1 MVTVRPP
8 QDHRFF
14 LPIVIGIGSVLLVVL
29 YLMFG
34 GGVSRSV
41 AQSPAASDEYER
53 GPNNG
58 RLLRSG
64 DFSVEITIFEDG
76 ADPQFRVYSY
86 WRDKPLD
93 PKEVK
98 LAISLARLG
107 GKVDQFEFTPKENF
121 LKSDGIVK
129 EPHSFDVAVNA
140 NYQGKPH
147 AWKYESYEGRTI
159 ISAQAAETGGL
170 KAEPVGAAS
179 VDLTLDLPGRI
190 VLRPNARAEIR
201 APYAGRILEMTKAVG
216 DAVQQGEVLMRIEAS
231 DNLRVYQ
238 IMAPM
243 SGVVLERNANVGDL
257 TNATNYVIADPA
269 KLQVVFFAFPRDA
282 EKLRAGQTVEIR
294 GLGENK
300 ISTVIK
306 NLQASADPT
315 TQTVAIY
322 ADIENPEGLWRAGM
336 AIEGIVT
343 VASAKVPLA
352 VRTRALQRFRN
363 FTVVFAKIENTYEV
377 RMLKLGRRSPEWTE
391 VLEGIEPGEVY
402 VTDNAFLIRAD
413 IEKSGASHDH

>member
-1 MVTVRPP
+1 MTTLRSL
-8 QDHRFF
+8 QEHRFF
-14 LPIVIGIGSVLLVVL
+14 LPLAIGVAAVLLLVL

-34 GGVSRSV
+34 GSTSRV
-41 AQSPAASDEYER
+41 AVQNPSAGEDYER
-53 GPNNG
+53 GPNKG

-64 DFSVEITIFEDG
+64 NFAVEITIFEDG
-76 ADPQFRVYSY
+76 ADPQFRVYPY

-98 LAISLARLG
+98 LSMLLTRLG
-107 GKVDQFEFTPKENF
+107 GKVDKFEFVPKDNF
-121 LKSDGIVK
+121 LTSDGIVK

-140 NYQGKPH
+140 NYQGAPH
-147 AWKYESYEGRTI
+147 TWTYESYEGRTT
-159 ISAQAAETGGL
+159 ISAEAAETGGL
-170 KAEPVGAAS
+170 KTEPVGEAS
-179 VDLTLDLPGRI
+179 VDQTLDLPGRI

-216 DAVQQGEVLMRIEAS
+216 DTVQQGELLMRVEAS
-231 DNLRVYQ
+231 DNLRIYQ

-257 TNATNYVIADPA
+257 TNATNYVIADPT

-282 EKLRAGQTVEIR
+282 EKLRAGQPVEIR

-300 ISTVIK
+300 ISSVIK
-306 NLQASADPT
+306 ILQASADPT
-315 TQTVAIY
+315 TQTVAVF

-336 AIEGIVT
+336 AVEGVVT
-343 VASAKVPLA
+343 VARAKVPLA
-352 VRTRALQRFRN
+352 VRTRALQRVRN
-363 FTVVFAKIENTYEV
+363 FTVVFAKVENTYEV
-377 RMLKLGRRSPEWTE
+377 RVLKIGCKSPEWTE
-391 VLEGIEPGEVY
+391 VLEGIEPGEIY